1 MHETRCSRIT
11 AELTRHLA
19 EGAPLAPQLL
29 DHVRGCSSCRT
40 VLERAEALRDLLES
54 SPVIP
59 MSETEVSE
67 TAAIATATATV
78 ELSYRQRRILKLVAA
93 GVLFVVA
100 GTLWHGTGTVRH
112 PYIVTAVLLV
122 LYAGPFALA
131 FMYTRSVPSGGR
143 RQIYKRLVH
152 QEVSGVCRG
161 LSEAFGIPV
170 WILRM
175 MFVALAFAKGL
186 GVWLYLALAILLP
199 IHPEDRVH
207 LLRFRL
213 ARWFRSKRPGTQF
226 P

>member
-40 VLERAEALRDLLES
+40 VLERAEALKDLLES

-100 GTLWHGTGTVRH
+100 GKGGAWHRARGTPKHIDPGLFLFLS
-112 PYIVTAVLLV
+112 PPPAPAVL
-122 LYAGPFALA
+122 
-131 FMYTRSVPSGGR
+131 S
-143 RQIYKRLVH
+143 
-152 QEVSGVCRG
+152 
-161 LSEAFGIPV
+161 
-170 WILRM
+170 
-175 MFVALAFAKGL
+175 
-186 GVWLYLALAILLP
+186 
-199 IHPEDRVH
+199 
-207 LLRFRL
+207 
-213 ARWFRSKRPGTQF
+213 
-226 P
+226 